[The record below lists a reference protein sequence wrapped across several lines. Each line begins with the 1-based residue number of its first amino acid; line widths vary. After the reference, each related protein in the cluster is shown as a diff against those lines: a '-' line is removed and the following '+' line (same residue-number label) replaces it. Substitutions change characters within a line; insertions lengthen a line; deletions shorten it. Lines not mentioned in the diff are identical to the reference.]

1 MATKKTTAKHA
12 QKGIDVRLRQRAQAI
27 STNTKRY
34 DAITRKAV
42 ARALREQ
49 HADLADCITR
59 AERGELINDLTAAEA
74 AGRAGQD
81 DLHLFDYHFAAA
93 LHLARY
99 SPAISAVLYEG
110 MADAWNNFQN
120 DMPSLADFS
129 AQPEFIRL
137 ALETDREQRAARKGA
152 A

>member
-1 MATKKTTAKHA
+1 MNKRTTKG
-12 QKGIDVRLRQRAQAI
+12 KGGEVSARLRTRAEKI
-27 STNTKRY
+27 IGNTKRY

-74 AGRAGQD
+74 ARRAGQD
-81 DLHLFDYHFAAA
+81 DLHLFAYHFAAA
-93 LHLARY
+93 LQLARY
-99 SPAISAVLYEG
+99 SPALSTVLYEG

-120 DMPSLADFS
+120 DMPSLSDFS